1 MVAGVAAAYAAIV
14 LIPRED
20 FVMRLLHPLLA
31 SLILTACGGGTA
43 ATNASPAPAASAVHD
58 AGGIPADWPLV
69 WSDEFSVDGL
79 PDPAKWGY
87 ETFRNKQGW
96 YNGELQYYSSERLKN
111 SRIEDGKLIIE
122 THRES
127 LESASDWGGQA
138 YTSARLVTNR
148 RATWTYG
155 AFEIR
160 AKLPC
165 GRGVWPAIWML
176 SSKSS
181 MRWPDDG
188 EIDIMEHVGHD
199 EGVVH
204 ASVHTAAYN
213 HTKNTQ
219 KTAQTRL
226 SDLCQAFHRYQL
238 IWTPEALSIGIDDR
252 NYFRFVNDGEDEK
265 ETWPFN
271 APQFLLLNTAVGGTW
286 GGMKGV
292 DDSVF
297 PVRMEVDYVRVWQA
311 PK

>member
-1 MVAGVAAAYAAIV
+1 MQVEY
-14 LIPRED
+14 L
-20 FVMRLLHPLLA
+20 
-31 SLILTACGGGTA
+31 
-43 ATNASPAPAASAVHD
+43 
-58 AGGIPADWPLV
+58 DWPLV

-87 ETFRNKQGW
+87 DTSRNKQGW
-96 YNGELQYYSSERLKN
+96 HNGELQYYSSERLKN
-111 SRIEDGKLIIE
+111 SRVEDGSC
-122 THRES
+122 HRSTGVPEF
-127 LESASDWGGQA
+127 ASDWGGQS
-138 YTSARLVTNR
+138 YTSARLVTSGK
-148 RATWTYG
+148 AAWTYG

-188 EIDIMEHVGHD
+188 AIDIMEHVGHD
-199 EGVVH
+199 EGVVY
-204 ASVHTAAYN
+204 ASVHTADYN
-213 HTKNTQ
+213 RLQNTQ

-238 IWTPEALSIGIDDR
+238 IWTPYVVTIGVDDH
-252 NYFRFVNDGEDEK
+252 NYFRFLNDGKRDK
-265 ETWPFN
+265 PSWPFN